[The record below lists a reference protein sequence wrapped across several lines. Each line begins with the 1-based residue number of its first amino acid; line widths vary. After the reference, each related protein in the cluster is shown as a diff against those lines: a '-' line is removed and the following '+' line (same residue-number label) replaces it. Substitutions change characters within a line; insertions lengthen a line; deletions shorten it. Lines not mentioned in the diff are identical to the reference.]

1 MRRMLPNEDA
11 MRLFDKLKNRKQTDD
26 AYGLPAEL
34 QLDDSDTDADFRSGV
49 FLNSLEELTEDDIE
63 MNEAAAKATKV
74 SPLEWA
80 RRIMFVF
87 FSVMFIVSCG
97 MLIDNLIDKQRSAEI
112 YDQLQGEFFSSGF
125 TFDASL
131 AFRPEE
137 GEVSY
142 LDADSTLSA
151 SPSMTDI
158 MNGAEAV
165 SSDSTVVRKEYNEEL
180 EKMRAGLA
188 SLRQINDDLYGWIS
202 VDGTTIN
209 YPIVQGDDNDYYLDH
224 AYTGDFLPNGSIF
237 VDYRNNTSITKN
249 YNTVIYGHN
258 ITSGAMFH
266 DVAKFFKDEYF
277 DGVYINIYT
286 DDGIYVYEP
295 FSVYETRYDYN
306 YFRTGFRSAEEFIAF
321 AEEVR
326 DNSAMKSKADMTFT
340 EKDRILTLSTCTN
353 GAYYA
358 RYALHAKLV
367 KTILD

>member
-1 MRRMLPNEDA
+1 MN
-11 MRLFDKLKNRKQTDD
+11 LFEKLKATVLRSKRRDD
-26 AYGLPAEL
+26 EISEEL
-34 QLDDSDTDADFRSGV
+34 QMEHGETDADFRSGI
-49 FLNSLEELTEDDIE
+49 FLNSLEELTENDIE
-63 MNEAAAKATKV
+63 MNETAVKAGKT
-74 SPLEWA
+74 SPLEYV
-80 RRIMFVF
+80 RRVMFVF
-87 FSVMFIVSCG
+87 FAGTFIISCAL
-97 MLIDNLIDKQRSAEI
+97 LIDNLIDKHRSLEI
-112 YDQLQGEFFSSGF
+112 YNQLQGEFFSTGF

-142 LDADSTLSA
+142 LSEDVTLA
-151 SPSMTDI
+151 VTPSMTDI
-158 MNGAEAV
+158 MNGIAIEQPV
-165 SSDSTVVRKEYNEEL
+165 NPVTQKKYNEEL

-209 YPIVQGDDNDYYLDH
+209 YPVVQGEDNDYYLDH

-237 VDYRNNTSITKN
+237 VDYRNHESITKN
-249 YNTVIYGHN
+249 YNTILYGHN

-266 DVAKFFKDEYF
+266 DVTQFFKDEYF
-277 DGVYINIYT
+277 EEVYITIYT
-286 DDGIYVYEP
+286 DDGIFIYEP
-295 FSVYETRYDYN
+295 FSVYETRFDYN
-306 YFRTGFRSAEEFIAF
+306 YFRTSFSTADEFIAF

-326 DNSAMKSKADMTFT
+326 DNSSMKSKADMTFT
-340 EKDRILTLSTCTN
+340 EDDRLLTLSTCTN

>member
-1 MRRMLPNEDA
+1 MI
-11 MRLFDKLKNRKQTDD
+11 NRDPSDTETES
-26 AYGLPAEL
+26 PAEL
-34 QLDDSDTDADFRSGV
+34 QFDRDETDEDFQSGV
-49 FLNSLEELTEDDIE
+49 FLNSLEELSEDDIE
-63 MNEAAAKATKV
+63 MNETAVKKSRV
-74 SPLEWA
+74 SPLEYL
-80 RRIMFVF
+80 RRVLFVF
-87 FSVMFIVSCG
+87 FSAMFVVSCV

-125 TFDASL
+125 TFDPSL

-137 GEVSY
+137 GEVTY
-142 LDADSTLSA
+142 LNADNTLSA

-158 MNGAEAV
+158 INGAELETAGN
-165 SSDSTVVRKEYNEEL
+165 TVVHREYNEEL

-188 SLRQINDDLYGWIS
+188 SLRQINEDLYGWITIE
-202 VDGTTIN
+202 GTAIN
-209 YPIVQGDDNDYYLDH
+209 YPIVQGEDNDYYLDH

-237 VDYRNNTSITKN
+237 VDYRNHTSITKN
-249 YNTVIYGHN
+249 YNTVVYGHN

-266 DVAKFFKDEYF
+266 DITKFFKDEYF

-306 YFRTGFRSAEEFIAF
+306 YFRTGFKSGEEFIAF

-340 EKDRILTLSTCTN
+340 EKDRLLTMSTCTN

>member
-1 MRRMLPNEDA
+1 MQNIPNEEP
-11 MRLFDKLKNRKQTDD
+11 MNFFDKWKNRNHKNEADTF
-26 AYGLPAEL
+26 PAEL
-34 QLDDSDTDADFRSGV
+34 QIDSAETDADFRSGI

-63 MNEAAAKATKV
+63 MSEAAVRAAKV
-74 SPLEWA
+74 SPLEWV

-87 FSVMFIVSCG
+87 FSVTFVVSCV
-97 MLIDNLIDKQRSAEI
+97 MLVDNLIDKQRSAEI
-112 YDQLQGEFFSSGF
+112 YDQLEGEFFSSGF
-125 TFDASL
+125 RFDASL

-137 GEVSY
+137 GEVTY
-142 LDADSTLSA
+142 LDADSSLTA
-151 SPSMTDI
+151 TPSMTDI
-158 MNGAEAV
+158 MNGAEME
-165 SSDSTVVRKEYNEEL
+165 SSGSTVVRKEYNEEL

-188 SLRQINDDLYGWIS
+188 SLRQINEDLYGWIS

-209 YPIVQGDDNDYYLDH
+209 YPVVQGEDNDYYLDH

-237 VDYRNNTSITKN
+237 VDYRNHESVTKN
-249 YNTVIYGHN
+249 YNTVMYGHN

-266 DVAKFFKDEYF
+266 DVTKFFKDEYF
-277 DGVYINIYT
+277 EGVYINVYT

-295 FSVYETRYDYN
+295 FSVYETRFDYN
-306 YFRTGFRSAEEFIAF
+306 YFRTSFKSAEEFIAF

-326 DNSAMKSKADMTFT
+326 DNSAMKAKADMTFT
-340 EKDRILTLSTCTN
+340 ENDRILTMSTCTN